1 MAGCHPHLERVGSL
15 KAWESRLAWMGKVRE
30 RIASGAEKWEGGD
43 QGLAWMGKK
52 WERIASEAEEWGG

>member
-1 MAGCHPHLERVGSL
+1 M